1 MPKQVSVC
9 ACLFSVEGPNPR
21 KRHWLKSFHSC
32 HSFPSNTYCTEIL
45 SFPVVPSSLLRAWT
59 RVQGSTIRQ
68 ACLELMDSTLLRA
81 LIKITT
87 SNLRFQADHSI
98 KSPKNHMSRPPPP
111 LTHALTHPSPAY
123 KPLAQ
128 FPCLVSGSW
137 NYVGELHSCLFFF
150 KPSYLKK
157 LRHTH
162 THFLWLFYYD
172 PPLLWTPYRL

>member
-1 MPKQVSVC
+1 MPKQVSVR
-9 ACLFSVEGPNPR
+9 ACLSSVEGPNPR

-68 ACLELMDSTLLRA
+68 ACLELMDSTLPRA

-98 KSPKNHMSRPPPP
+98 KSPKNQMSQPP
-111 LTHALTHPSPAY
+111 TTD
-123 KPLAQ
+123 
-128 FPCLVSGSW
+128 
-137 NYVGELHSCLFFF
+137 SCTNTP
-150 KPSYLKK
+150 KPSLQASGPVS
-157 LRHTH
+157 LPGFR
-162 THFLWLFYYD
+162 FMELCW
-172 PPLLWTPYRL
+172 